1 MLPRPMEFQ
10 SAVLRRRMVRHFGP
24 EPVSPEIVNRM
35 LSLAQHA
42 PSAGFSQGCAYVVVT
57 SDEMRKKIA
66 ALQGEQEYA
75 KAGFHRW
82 ISEAPVSIVACVSE
96 KAYHDRYREPDKLND
111 DGTEID
117 WPTPYWFFDVGCA
130 SMIILLAAV
139 DSGLAAS
146 LTGVFDVSGMK
157 RLLGIPED
165 FHPVGVISIGYP
177 REDVKSPS
185 LKRGRRP
192 LGQVVHHEHW

>member
-1 MLPRPMEFQ
+1 MEFQ
-10 SAVLRRRMVRHFGP
+10 KTVLRRRMVRHFGP
-24 EPVSPEIVNRM
+24 EPVSPEIVDRI

-42 PSAGFSQGCAYVVVT
+42 PSAGFSQGCAYVVLASV
-57 SDEMRKKIA
+57 EMREKIA
-66 ALQGEQEYA
+66 GLQGEQEYA
-75 KAGFHRW
+75 RSGFHRW

-96 KAYHDRYREPDKLND
+96 KIYHDRYREPDKLND
-111 DGTEID
+111 DGKEID

-146 LTGVFDVSGMK
+146 FTGVFDVTGVK
-157 RLLGIPED
+157 KLLDIPED
-165 FHPVGVISIGYP
+165 FHPVGVISVGYP
-177 REDVKSPS
+177 LEDVKSPS

-192 LGQVVHHEHW
+192 FDQVVHNEHW